1 MLNFLKTGQK
11 TVKDNLLKVLNANY
25 SAILAEKVLEDPVN
39 PLLSRLLSLK
49 KQSNMSTQIIM
60 VNLKLSLI
68 KHWWIQPW
76 LQMDSISCLARLSTT
91 IHNLN
96 AESQFLRPQMTR
108 RLEVY
113 KNLSATAW
121 SSLLWSMH

>member
-68 KHWWIQPW
+68 KH
-76 LQMDSISCLARLSTT
+76 
-91 IHNLN
+91 
-96 AESQFLRPQMTR
+96 
-108 RLEVY
+108 
-113 KNLSATAW
+113 
-121 SSLLWSMH
+121 

>member
-11 TVKDNLLKVLNANY
+11 TLKDNLLKVLNANY

-68 KHWWIQPW
+68 KH
-76 LQMDSISCLARLSTT
+76 
-91 IHNLN
+91 
-96 AESQFLRPQMTR
+96 
-108 RLEVY
+108 
-113 KNLSATAW
+113 
-121 SSLLWSMH
+121 